1 MSLQNDLKWYPVY
14 TNPRAEKKAHE
25 LLLEKGIE
33 CYLPLQKQLKQWSD
47 RKKWVEEPLL
57 KSYIF
62 VRIPIKAQTDV
73 LMTRG
78 ICRFLYFSGKVASMP
93 DRQIEQLKLLLA
105 TASEMEISDR
115 DFQLGEPVMVIAG
128 PLKGLRGELVT
139 KQSRRL
145 VLIRIDHLE
154 TSLLVKVPIAF
165 LEGMSDS
172 PPERLVVG
180 EKSVQQ

>member
-1 MSLQNDLKWYPVY
+1 
-14 TNPRAEKKAHE
+14 
-25 LLLEKGIE
+25 
-33 CYLPLQKQLKQWSD
+33 
-47 RKKWVEEPLL
+47 
-57 KSYIF
+57 
-62 VRIPIKAQTDV
+62 
-73 LMTRG
+73 
-78 ICRFLYFSGKVASMP
+78 KVASMP